1 MTDLKMLN
9 QDEVAELINVSRDQV
24 AMLREVGIIR
34 ATKTGKCYMFSQAEI
49 KRFQRDYVGLDVSNK
64 VKAIEAYNLVEEQ
77 KKATAPTVTTKA
89 TRQNYFQ

>member
-1 MTDLKMLN
+1 MTDLKMLT
-9 QDEVAELINVSRDQV
+9 QDELSELINVSRDQV

-64 VKAIEAYNLVEEQ
+64 IKALESY
-77 KKATAPTVTTKA
+77 KKV
-89 TRQNYFQ
+89 NGIN

>member
-34 ATKTGKCYMFSQAEI
+34 ATKTGKCYMFSQEEI
-49 KRFQRDYVGLDVSNK
+49 RRFQRDYAGLDVSNK
-64 VKAIEAYNLVEEQ
+64 VKAIEAYNTVENTKMATVAAVA
-77 KKATAPTVTTKA
+77 KK
-89 TRQNYFQ
+89 

>member
-34 ATKTGKCYMFSQAEI
+34 ATKTGKCYMFSQSEI
-49 KRFQRDYVGLDVSNK
+49 KRFQRDYVGFDVSNK
-64 VKAIEAYNLVEEQ
+64 VKALESY
-77 KKATAPTVTTKA
+77 KTV
-89 TRQNYFQ
+89 NGIN

>member
-1 MTDLKMLN
+1 MTDLKMLT
-9 QDEVAELINVSRDQV
+9 QDELSELINVSRDQV

-64 VKAIEAYNLVEEQ
+64 VKALESY
-77 KKATAPTVTTKA
+77 KKV
-89 TRQNYFQ
+89 NGIN

>member
-34 ATKTGKCYMFSQAEI
+34 ATKAGNKIISGNV
-49 KRFQRDYVGLDVSNK
+49 QR
-64 VKAIEAYNLVEEQ
+64 AWCEQ
-77 KKATAPTVTTKA
+77 QSKS
-89 TRQNYFQ
+89 Y

>member
-34 ATKTGKCYMFSQAEI
+34 ATKTGKCYMFSQQEI
-49 KRFQRDYVGLDVSNK
+49 KSFPELYKGLDVSNK
-64 VKAIEAYNLVEEQ
+64 VKALESY
-77 KKATAPTVTTKA
+77 KKV
-89 TRQNYFQ
+89 NGIN

>member
-34 ATKTGKCYMFSQAEI
+34 ATKTGKCYMFRQQEI
-49 KRFQRDYVGLDVSNK
+49 KSFQELYKGLDVSNK
-64 VKAIEAYNLVEEQ
+64 VKALESY
-77 KKATAPTVTTKA
+77 KKV
-89 TRQNYFQ
+89 NGIN